1 MARPEAHRQFY
12 DFTNS
17 TNNTKTVEGTSN
29 PEKFIE
35 YVAENI
41 IGNNTAF
48 TAPFGP
54 RKGMYLEGLLQRKK
68 IIFQ

>member
-17 TNNTKTVEGTSN
+17 SNNTTAVEGTSN
-29 PEKFIE
+29 PKRFIE
-35 YVAENI
+35 YVSENI

-54 RKGMYLEGLLQRKK
+54 RKGMYSGRLLQRKNK
-68 IIFQ
+68 